1 MKKLILAF
9 ILLFSGVTACFADA
23 AEESAQRIANLEK
36 MLKKVPGATGVA
48 DLDAYVN
55 ASAKAGTL
63 AVANSVLLKGVTEGN
78 VTPETIKALTE
89 GLKGEK
95 EALKESTKLAPKAV
109 EGLKGL
115 NPLKIGKAK
124 KALDFGNTCTK
135 IVTEETVYQTQ
146 VITNL
151 VK

>member
-1 MKKLILAF
+1 
-9 ILLFSGVTACFADA
+9 
-23 AEESAQRIANLEK
+23 

-63 AVANSVLLKGVTEGN
+63 AVANSVLLKGVTEG
-78 VTPETIKALTE
+78 
-89 GLKGEK
+89 LKGEK
-95 EALKESTKLAPKAV
+95 EALEESTKLAPKAV